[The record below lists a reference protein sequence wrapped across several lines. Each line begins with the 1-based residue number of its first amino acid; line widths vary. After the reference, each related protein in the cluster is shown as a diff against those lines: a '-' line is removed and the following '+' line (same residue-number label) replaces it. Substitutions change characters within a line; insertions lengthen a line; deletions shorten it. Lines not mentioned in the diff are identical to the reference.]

1 MDDTVYYCAS
11 IAVDLFF
18 IFDLQGHFSFENYK
32 KYFQRTYFKMIW
44 DSILYALAITIITLL
59 ISYPAKHILFVLR
72 NTKVYGY

>member
-32 KYFQRTYFKMIW
+32 KYFQQ
-44 DSILYALAITIITLL
+44 LTL
-59 ISYPAKHILFVLR
+59 K
-72 NTKVYGY
+72 